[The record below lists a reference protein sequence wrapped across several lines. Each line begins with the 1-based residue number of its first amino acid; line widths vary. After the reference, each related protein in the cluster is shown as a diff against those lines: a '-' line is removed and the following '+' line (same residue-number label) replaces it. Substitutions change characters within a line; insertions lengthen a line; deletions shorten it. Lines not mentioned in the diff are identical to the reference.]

1 MPDRLWYKRA
11 MPRLVVH
18 EPGGVTSSIPVD
30 DDAVQIGRDEG
41 MGLVLGDTKVSR
53 HHATITREQG
63 EWILSDA
70 ESRHGTFVNG
80 ERVTR
85 RPLRDGDQ
93 LQIGSTVLRFENVE
107 DTSGVAL
114 HLAATDMPRAD
125 ERLQI
130 FYQLAEA
137 TAAIDDADAALRR
150 ALAAIV
156 AVLGCDRGVIALG
169 GAAQTLRRAAEI
181 QARELVIGRSVLD
194 AVLGKGEAVLLGSS
208 ELANVT
214 LGKQGVRSAMAAPLQ
229 LRERTLGLV
238 YVDDRGRSDRFG
250 KDDLELLVAV
260 ARLAS
265 VIVDVSA
272 RYERAVALVE
282 VAQSERVAPELIGRS
297 EQIRQVRREVER
309 FGATDLPIHLIGES
323 GVGKELVARALHQAS
338 PRAAASFVAIN
349 CAAMPDTLL
358 ESELFGHVRGAFTGA
373 DKARRGKLSLADHGT
388 LFLDE
393 IVDLSPAAQAKLL
406 RVLEDGEVTPV
417 GSETAM
423 RVDLRIVSA
432 SHKNLRKAVDDG
444 RFRQDLYYRIAGAE
458 VAIPPLRERGADVI
472 ELAETFLARSRAKR
486 PQGPARL
493 SAGAA
498 AALAAYPWPG
508 NVRELRHAIERACA
522 IATGDVIEEADL
534 ALRTRS
540 ADGSAPV
547 LQGSLASQF
556 AALDAT
562 ERKLVEEAMTR
573 ANGNVSE
580 AARLLGIT
588 RIMMKRRLDRFA
600 AGSE

>member
-1 MPDRLWYKRA
+1 VPDRLWYKRT

-18 EPGGVTSSIPVD
+18 EPGGVTSSIQVD
-30 DDAVQIGRDEG
+30 EEAVEIGRDEK
-41 MGLVLGDTKVSR
+41 MGLVLGDSKVSR
-53 HHATITREQG
+53 HHATITREAG
-63 EWILSDA
+63 EWILDDA

-85 RPLRDGDQ
+85 RALRDGDQ
-93 LQIGSTVLRFENVE
+93 VQIGSTVLRFENVE

-114 HLAATDMPRAD
+114 HLAATEMPRPD

-169 GAAQTLRRAAEI
+169 GAAQTLRRAAEV
-181 QARELVIGRSVLD
+181 QARELVIGRTVID
-194 AVLGKGEAVLLGSS
+194 AVLAKGEAVLLGSG
-208 ELANVT
+208 ELSTAT
-214 LGKQGVRSAMAAPLQ
+214 LGRQGVRSAMAAPLR
-229 LRERTLGLV
+229 LRDRTLGLV

-250 KDDLELLVAV
+250 QDDLELLVAV

-282 VAQSERVAPELIGRS
+282 VAQSERVAPELIGKS

-309 FGATDLPIHLIGES
+309 FGATDLPVHLTGES

-338 PRAAASFVAIN
+338 PRASGSFVAIN

-373 DKARRGKLSLADHGT
+373 DKARRGKLALADHGT

-393 IVDLSPAAQAKLL
+393 IVDLSAAAQAKLL
-406 RVLEDGEVTPV
+406 RVLEDGEVIPV
-417 GSETAM
+417 GSETSV

-432 SHKNLRKAVDDG
+432 SHKDLRKAVDDG

-472 ELAETFLARSRAKR
+472 ELAERFLALTRQRR
-486 PQGPARL
+486 PGPSRL
-493 SAGAA
+493 SAAAA

-522 IATGDVIEEADL
+522 IASGEVIEEADL
-534 ALRTRS
+534 ALR
-540 ADGSAPV
+540 APIGHA
-547 LQGSLASQF
+547 QITGSLASQF

-562 ERKLVEEAMTR
+562 ERKLVEEAMAR

-600 AGSE
+600 ADSNE